1 MHRQTITRHAAVDQH
16 VFDAAAAAVAVAIK
30 KIHAKL
36 ENLDTELRLV
46 VKLVD
51 AEHDLA
57 PYTVSKLQACTE
69 LTEQTLPTELKDLQQ
84 RMSTLTHA
92 VADGQKTAA
101 RLTRHAAEMDDE
113 MQRVYDEAY
122 QEAVDDLM
130 AQGLDE
136 SEARE
141 LAEWSAM
148 EAVEAWQM
156 DDNTDITREDLNE
169 YMGMYN

>member
-1 MHRQTITRHAAVDQH
+1 MHRQTITRHAAVDQQ

-30 KIHAKL
+30 KMHAKL

-46 VKLVD
+46 VKLVN

-57 PYTVSKLQACTE
+57 PDTMSKLQACTE
-69 LTEQTLPTELKDLQQ
+69 LTEQTLPAELKDLQQ
-84 RMSTLTHA
+84 RMSVLKHA

-101 RLTRHAAEMDDE
+101 RLTRHATWMDDE

-122 QEAVDDLM
+122 QEAMDDLM

-136 SEARE
+136 DEAKE
-141 LAEWSAM
+141 LAEWSA
-148 EAVEAWQM
+148 EQAVEAWPM
-156 DDNTDITREDLNE
+156 DDFTDITQEDLNE